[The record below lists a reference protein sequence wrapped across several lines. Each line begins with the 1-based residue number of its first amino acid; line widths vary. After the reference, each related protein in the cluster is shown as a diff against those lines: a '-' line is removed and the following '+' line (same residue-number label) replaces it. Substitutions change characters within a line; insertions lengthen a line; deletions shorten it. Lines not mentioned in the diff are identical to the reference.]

1 MKRALKRPVKQ
12 AAIGC
17 AMLLLAGCAHDDTP
31 AGECERQVY
40 QDPAVK
46 ELIMMGMGDL
56 LLQRAN
62 EAKLD
67 RAKQQARRA
76 CLERLGLARPGGVER
91 RNLP

>member
-1 MKRALKRPVKQ
+1 MKRAATQ

-17 AMLLLAGCAHDDTP
+17 AVLLLVGCAHADNTP
-31 AGECERQVY
+31 AGECEREVY

-46 ELIMMGMGDL
+46 ELIMMGMGNL
-56 LLQRAN
+56 QLQRAN

-76 CLERLGLARPGGVER
+76 CLQRLGVVRPGGVER
-91 RNLP
+91 LNLP

>member
-1 MKRALKRPVKQ
+1 MKR

-17 AMLLLAGCAHDDTP
+17 AVLLLAGCAAHDSNTP

-46 ELIMMGMGDL
+46 ELIMTGMGDL

-76 CLERLGLARPGGVER
+76 CLERLGLVRPGGVER

>member
-1 MKRALKRPVKQ
+1 MKRAANQ

-17 AMLLLAGCAHDDTP
+17 AVLLLAGCAHADNTP
-31 AGECERQVY
+31 AGECEREVY

-46 ELIMMGMGDL
+46 ELIMMGMGNL
-56 LLQRAN
+56 QLQRAN

-76 CLERLGLARPGGVER
+76 CLERLGVVRPGGVER
-91 RNLP
+91 LNLP

>member
-1 MKRALKRPVKQ
+1 MKRALKR

-17 AMLLLAGCAHDDTP
+17 AVLLLAGCTYDSNTP
-31 AGECERQVY
+31 AGECERQVF

-46 ELIMMGMGDL
+46 ELIMQGMGNPM
-56 LLQRAN
+56 LQRAN

-67 RAKQQARRA
+67 RVKQQARRA
-76 CLERLGLARPGGVER
+76 CLERLGIVKPGGVER